1 MHVFVA
7 TNLRKVRRGVL
18 DDDENIRI
26 RKMKLSAAVK
36 KCLDGKIK
44 DCKTVAA
51 LLAYYN
57 QSD

>member
-7 TNLRKVRRGVL
+7 TNLRKINRGPL

-26 RKMKLSAAVK
+26 KKVKLADALK
-36 KCLDGKIK
+36 KCLNGEIRDS
-44 DCKTVAA
+44 KTVAA
-51 LLAYYN
+51 LLAYS

>member
-7 TNLRKVRRGVL
+7 TNLRKVKRGAL

-26 RKMKLSAAVK
+26 RKMKLSAALK
-36 KCLDGKIK
+36 KCLNGEIQ

-51 LLAYYN
+51 LFAYS